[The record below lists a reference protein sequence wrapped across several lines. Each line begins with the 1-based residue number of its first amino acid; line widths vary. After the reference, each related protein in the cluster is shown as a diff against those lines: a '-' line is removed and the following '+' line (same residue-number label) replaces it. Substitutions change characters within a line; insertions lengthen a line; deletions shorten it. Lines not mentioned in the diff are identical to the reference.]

1 MIKKEKA
8 IKVGIFLTVVFV
20 IFVIGQLWLLRF
32 NVGKSGFT
40 LDIFYDDVSGLTK
53 GDPVRVYGIKKG
65 KVISMKMEGNG
76 VLVRVW
82 IENSVVLK
90 EDARASI
97 QDVAMIS
104 GTKTIVIRP
113 GVSDKLLDISETLI
127 GAPNRGLSTVEV
139 GGITEQLED
148 LLKTLRGAMSGSE
161 GTFEVFGSAL
171 KELELVLKENRKE
184 LQKTISGGAVNLE
197 KTQILVDNMDSTIKE
212 LDLTLKQINSK
223 KGTMG
228 KLVYDDKLY
237 DNLTRAASNLDSLL
251 VDFRKNPGKY
261 VKVSVF

>member
-1 MIKKEKA
+1 MVKKEKA
-8 IKVGIFLTVVFV
+8 IKVGVFLTVVFV
-20 IFVIGQLWLLRF
+20 IFIVGQLWLLRF
-32 NVGKSGFT
+32 NVGKEGFY
-40 LDIFYDDVSGLTK
+40 LNIFYDNVSGLTK

-65 KVISMKMEGNG
+65 KVMSMKMERGG

-82 IENSVVLK
+82 IEKSVVLK

-104 GTKTIVIRP
+104 GTKTLVIHP
-113 GVSDKLLDISETLI
+113 GVSDKVLDISKTLR

-139 GGITEQLED
+139 GGITEQVED
-148 LLKTLRGAMSGSE
+148 LLKSLKGGMAGSE
-161 GTFEVFGSAL
+161 GTFERLGSTL
-171 KELELVLKENRKE
+171 KEMELLLKENRKQLKE
-184 LQKTISGGAVNLE
+184 TIASGGKNLE
-197 KTQILVDNMDSTIKE
+197 KTQVLINNMDSSIKE

-223 KGTMG
+223 QGTMG
-228 KLVYDDKLY
+228 KLIYDEKLY
-237 DNLTRAASNLDSLL
+237 NNLTKAAASLDTLL

>member
-20 IFVIGQLWLLRF
+20 VFVISQLWLLRF
-32 NVGKSGFT
+32 NVGRAGFN
-40 LDIFYDDVSGLTK
+40 LSIFYDDVSGLK
-53 GDPVRVYGIKKG
+53 RGDPVRVYGIKKG
-65 KVISMKMEGNG
+65 KVMGMKMEGDG
-76 VLVRVW
+76 VVVKVW
-82 IENSVVLK
+82 IEKSVVLK
-90 EDARASI
+90 KDTRAWI

-104 GTKTIVIRP
+104 GTKTIVIHP
-113 GVSDKLLDISETLI
+113 GVSDELLDITKTLQ

-139 GGITEQLED
+139 GGITEQIED
-148 LLKTLRGAMSGSE
+148 LLGTLKGAMAGSE
-161 GTFEVFGSAL
+161 GTFQNLGSTL
-171 KELELVLKENRKE
+171 RELDLLLKENRKGLKQAIE
-184 LQKTISGGAVNLE
+184 GSGENLE
-197 KTQILVDNMDSTIKE
+197 RTQILIENIDSSLKE

-228 KLVYDDKLY
+228 KLVYDDGLY

>member
-8 IKVGIFLTVVFV
+8 IKVGIFLTLVLVVFV
-20 IFVIGQLWLLRF
+20 FGQLWLLRF
-32 NVGKSGFT
+32 NVGKEGFY
-40 LDIFYDDVSGLTK
+40 FNMFFDDVTGLTK

-65 KVISMKMEGNG
+65 KVLSLKMERDG

-82 IENSVVLK
+82 IEKTVILK
-90 EDARASI
+90 EDAEASI

-104 GTKTIVIRP
+104 GTKAIVIRP
-113 GVSDKLLDISETLI
+113 GVSEKLFDTNEILK

-148 LLKTLRGAMSGSE
+148 LLKTLRETMAGSE
-161 GTFEVFGSAL
+161 GTFVTLGSTL
-171 KELELVLKENRKE
+171 KEIELLLKENRKE
-184 LQKTISGGAVNLE
+184 LNKTIKGSSANLE
-197 KTQILVDNMDSTIKE
+197 KSKALIDDMDSAIKE
-212 LDLTLKQINSK
+212 LDLTLQQINSK

-228 KLVYDDKLY
+228 KIVYDEKLY
-237 DNLTRAASNLDSLL
+237 DNLSRAAANLDSLL

>member
-8 IKVGIFLTVVFV
+8 IKVGIFLTLVLVVF
-20 IFVIGQLWLLRF
+20 IFGQLWLLHF
-32 NVGKSGFT
+32 NVGKKGFY
-40 LDIFYDDVSGLTK
+40 LNLFFDDVTGLTK

-65 KVISMKMEGNG
+65 KVMSLKMERDG

-82 IENSVVLK
+82 IEKTVILK
-90 EDARASI
+90 EDAEASI

-113 GVSDKLLDISETLI
+113 GVSEKLFDIKGILK

-148 LLKTLRGAMSGSE
+148 LLKALRQTMAGSE
-161 GTFEVFGSAL
+161 GTFVTLGSTL
-171 KELELVLKENRKE
+171 KQMELLLKENREE
-184 LQKTISGGAVNLE
+184 LSKTIKGGSANLE
-197 KTQILVDNMDSTIKE
+197 KTKILIGNMDSAIKE

-223 KGTMG
+223 EGTMG
-228 KLVYDDKLY
+228 KIVYDEKLY
-237 DNLTRAASNLDSLL
+237 DNLSRAAANLDSLL
-251 VDFRKNPGKY
+251 VDLRKNPGKY

>member
-1 MIKKEKA
+1 MVKKEKA
-8 IKVGIFLTVVFV
+8 IKVGIFLTVVLV

-32 NVGKSGFT
+32 NVGKEGFY
-40 LDIFYDDVSGLTK
+40 LNIFYDDVSGLTK

-65 KVISMKMEGNG
+65 KVMSMKMERNG

-90 EDARASI
+90 EDTKASI

-104 GTKTIVIRP
+104 GTKTIVVNP
-113 GVSDKLLDISETLI
+113 GVSDSLFDISDTLQ

-148 LLKTLRGAMSGSE
+148 LLKTLRSAMAGSE
-161 GTFEVFGSAL
+161 GTFETMGSTL
-171 KELELVLKENRKE
+171 RELDLLLKENRKGLKQAIE
-184 LQKTISGGAVNLE
+184 GSGENLE
-197 KTQILVDNMDSTIKE
+197 KTQVLIDNMDSSIKE

-228 KLVYDDKLY
+228 KLIYDEKLY
-237 DNLTRAASNLDSLL
+237 DNLTKAAASLDTLL
-251 VDFRKNPGKY
+251 VEFRKNPGKY
-261 VKVSVF
+261 IKVSVF